1 MGAGTWNAAYFSN
14 STYDQLYQ
22 QYVKAIDL
30 TSQKAVTGKIETLLL
45 DETPLIIPYNY
56 DFLTAVKKKVAGV
69 ETTGMG
75 HVNFRLAGITS

>member
-1 MGAGTWNAAYFSN
+1 MAIAGRILAHEHL
-14 STYDQLYQ
+14 Q
-22 QYVKAIDL
+22 IDL
-30 TSQKAVTGKIETLLL
+30 SAQKAVTGKIEQLLL